1 MPGTL
6 PHYVLRSW
14 LASFGDAG
22 PNGAHTR
29 PAAISA
35 ARADAQ
41 IEAILAQAQAH
52 GVLMA
57 LARKA
62 PAAAARAPRDLFT
75 GTREQAEE
83 AAALLAQRAQEAY
96 LPHLARNMKLD
107 NLAKQID
114 LSIARAGLPAVI
126 IKGPDFAN
134 AAYGGIQARSFSD
147 IDILAAPHAAA
158 AVGDHILDLG
168 FSAVE
173 PPQSRQAYAERQFV
187 LEDAQGNVQLIEVHT
202 DLVHAPKLRR
212 SMSLTYADYA
222 DPANGGVTMASRLV
236 LAALHGATSHLF
248 DQLRYVV
255 DMAMIARAGV
265 DRRELAERAA
275 RSGAQTPLRTGL
287 ALAATILG
295 CREAALLRRHIK
307 PRPADPLAQ
316 ALIRP
321 AGLFLAQTSA
331 RGRASWRRQ
340 AYRWLLDR
348 QAPLPRRTAGPKA
361 R

>member
-173 PPQSRQAYAERQFV
+173 PPQRRQAYAERQFV

-265 DRRELAERAA
+265 DRRELARESRAQRRA
-275 RSGAQTPLRTGL
+275 NTASHRPHPGRNDTGMPRGSAVAPAHQTAPGRSAGTS
-287 ALAATILG
+287 
-295 CREAALLRRHIK
+295 
-307 PRPADPLAQ
+307 ADTA
-316 ALIRP
+316 